1 MDDNEIPLLS
11 WSLHLLGEA
20 EWAASA
26 LSSFV
31 LAAVSLGLILV
42 LKRVRSLACRAF
54 VCGGRCVFFCGGVS
68 ALLQEACAFHR
79 VCGCGSRLGIYSVTR
94 SGLRTVPDGEF
105 DWGGTSVK
113 R

>member
-42 LKRVRSLACRAF
+42 LKRVRSLACRA
-54 VCGGRCVFFCGGVS
+54 CR
-68 ALLQEACAFHR
+68 
-79 VCGCGSRLGIYSVTR
+79 
-94 SGLRTVPDGEF
+94 
-105 DWGGTSVK
+105 
-113 R
+113 

>member
-54 VCGGRCVFFCGGVS
+54 VCGGRCVFFLWRGFGSVAGGVRFSSCVRVRLKTWNLFRDAIRAEDS
-68 ALLQEACAFHR
+68 A
-79 VCGCGSRLGIYSVTR
+79 G
-94 SGLRTVPDGEF
+94 
-105 DWGGTSVK
+105 WGV
-113 R
+113 